1 MDIKF
6 LITAF
11 IISQFVD
18 WVFQWQWQA
27 LNKSKWGRADDKRKS
42 FAALMSHALVYS
54 AITTIA
60 LFALSV
66 ISTDNVCLVFFFLL
80 ITHGLIDTR
89 VPVKWLMRFKGVTP
103 EQIGDSINFGFMHIG
118 IDHRL
123 HEISL
128 LILALLV

>member
-54 AITTIA
+54 AITTIQCVHLLYVVCHSPFLLVRK
-60 LFALSV
+60 LFKFTMYSQKDILKIRV
-66 ISTDNVCLVFFFLL
+66 ISSQRYIKT
-80 ITHGLIDTR
+80 
-89 VPVKWLMRFKGVTP
+89 
-103 EQIGDSINFGFMHIG
+103 
-118 IDHRL
+118 
-123 HEISL
+123 
-128 LILALLV
+128 LILRYHYCFYLHYITNY